1 MNFLFY
7 LKLYLRLENSLI
19 TLMLLGLIVL
29 CSCILVCK
37 TLATNL
43 TIIIIL
49 VDFSLHLGL
58 FNLFLF
64 LLISLEGC
72 ERRAI
77 WHHVLFVMVS
87 DIAALS
93 HPWLSIRYH
102 IIYYLFIFTISKDV
116 VIKLSLWLG
125 WKLVLFTFL
134 WHGIQCSD
142 FRWLLLRRRIGKTTG
157 IDTIA
162 LNFFS

>member
-87 DIAALS
+87 DIATLS
-93 HPWLSIRYH
+93 HHRLCIRYH
-102 IIYYLFIFTISKDV
+102 IIYYFLIFTIGKDI
-116 VIKLSLWLG
+116 VIKLSL
-125 WKLVLFTFL
+125 
-134 WHGIQCSD
+134 
-142 FRWLLLRRRIGKTTG
+142 
-157 IDTIA
+157 
-162 LNFFS
+162 